1 MPKNFDDLPYK
12 LAEDYARDTVG
23 QVYARQKHASTNKR
37 IEVAFSYEEGL
48 YWIDPAYARTPMAIA
63 IQDIIYKYEN
73 KRVTDISQVKIY
85 TYNHCNVY
93 YSKDVDY
100 CSPTN
105 PDLLSN
111 VSVSIQS
118 FEDLQYLQKI
128 PKPIATAISEVD
140 PIVFRAY
147 PLAKLVEMDFA
158 VLHFFKDKTNLDP
171 LLEALNT
178 KTPTSQVSSAF
189 FIKTPASEKNIDH
202 GSTSSWQ
209 YNIRRLV

>member
-1 MPKNFDDLPYK
+1 MFDDLPYK
-12 LAEDYARDTVG
+12 LAGDYAHDTVG
-23 QVYARQKHASTNKR
+23 QVYTQQKNTSNNKR
-37 IEVAFSYEEGL
+37 DVAFYYEEGL

-63 IQDIIYKYEN
+63 IQDIIYKYTD
-73 KRVTDISQVKIY
+73 KRVTDISQVKVY
-85 TYNHCNVY
+85 TYNPSNVY
-93 YSKDVDY
+93 FSTELDFN
-100 CSPTN
+100 SPTN
-105 PDLLSN
+105 TNLLSN

-118 FEDLQYLQKI
+118 LEDLQYLQKI
-128 PKPIATAISEVD
+128 PKPIAAAISEVQ
-140 PIVFRAY
+140 PIVFKAY
-147 PLAKLVEMDFA
+147 PLARLVEMDLD
-158 VLHFFKDKTNLDP
+158 VLIFLKDKTNLDP